1 MEIATKFSVQE
12 LKDIAEKLMQSS
24 LARANVLEMMLAGY
38 KFDAPKLKYS
48 AMEFLTKNKDMFVE
62 NEEDWR
68 DAMTGK
74 EDLLF
79 DLLKIF
85 CCGAGSGREE
95 LLIMKL

>member
-24 LARANVLEMMLAGY
+24 LARANVLEMMMAGY
-38 KFDAPKLKYS
+38 KYEAPKLKYT
-48 AMEFLTKNKDMFVE
+48 AMEFLTRNKDMFAE
-62 NEEDWR
+62 NEKEWR

-79 DLLKIF
+79 DLVKMF
-85 CCGAGSGREE
+85 CCVAGTAKEDV
-95 LLIMKL
+95 LI